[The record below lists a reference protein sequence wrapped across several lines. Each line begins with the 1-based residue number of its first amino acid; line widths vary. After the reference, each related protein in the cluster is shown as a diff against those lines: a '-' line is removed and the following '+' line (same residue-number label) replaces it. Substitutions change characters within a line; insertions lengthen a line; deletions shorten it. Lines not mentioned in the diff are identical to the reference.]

1 MGFTCAPA
9 CAGETDLGALAL
21 HSGKTVADGA

>member
-9 CAGETDLGALAL
+9 CAGETDLEAIAL
-21 HSGKTVADGA
+21 HGGKPVADGA